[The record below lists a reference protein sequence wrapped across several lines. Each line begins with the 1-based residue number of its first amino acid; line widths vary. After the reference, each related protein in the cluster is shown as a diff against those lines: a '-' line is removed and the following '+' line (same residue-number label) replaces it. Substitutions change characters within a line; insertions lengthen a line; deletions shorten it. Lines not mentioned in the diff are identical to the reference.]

1 MNYQNPHG
9 ENKPIKLNMFHLS
22 HHLPNQ
28 MLGRYYCIDLIKES
42 RNRVTFEKESK
53 IKLLSFAWN
62 TKESNSIL
70 SLPHPMMNLL
80 QKAMKS
86 PSSSPNRIVRVIL
99 LFFPIISR
107 IMRARLCMG
116 PQVLNLQSASK
127 SSSKICVLRTS
138 VRCCKNSSRLSKH
151 LKYKHFYYLQ

>member
-1 MNYQNPHG
+1 MNYQNPYG
-9 ENKPIKLNMFHLS
+9 KNKPIKLNMFHLS

-28 MLGRYYCIDLIKES
+28 MLGIYCIDLIKES
-42 RNRVTFEKESK
+42 RNRDTFEKESK
-53 IKLLSFAWN
+53 IKLSSFAWI

-80 QKAMKS
+80 QKAMKF
-86 PSSSPNRIVRVIL
+86 PSSSPNRIVRMIL

-116 PQVLNLQSASK
+116 PQVLNLQSASHLNLK
-127 SSSKICVLRTS
+127 NGALRTS
-138 VRCCKNSSRLSKH
+138 DCCCKKASRLSKN
-151 LKYKHFYYLQ
+151 LKYKHF